1 MADRMFDWNDV
12 INGNDAAGFALL
24 PEGRYPFTV
33 VGFERGEHA
42 GSDGIPPCKK
52 AVLTIELDGGALG
65 TTQIKEN
72 LFLHSRQKWKL
83 SQFFIAIGY
92 LKKDEEKPMDW
103 NRVPGAKGW
112 AEVIINEYDEKKNGQ
127 KTGNKRKN
135 NRIDRY
141 LDPAEVR
148 PAQAPAAAPAA
159 GGGFVPGAF

>member
-12 INGNDAAGFALL
+12 IENDGSFTLL
-24 PEGRYPFTV
+24 PEGVYPFTV
-33 VGFERGEHA
+33 VKFERGEHA
-42 GSDGIPPCKK
+42 GSDRIPTCKK

-65 TTQIKEN
+65 TTEITEN
-72 LFLHSRQKWKL
+72 LFLHSKQEWKL
-83 SQFFIAIGY
+83 CQFFTAIGQR
-92 LKKDEEKPMDW
+92 KKGEQMRMNW
-103 NRVPGAKGW
+103 QAVPGATGW

-135 NRIDRY
+135 NRIGKY

-148 PAQAPAAAPAA
+148 PAQTATPAA

>member
-33 VGFERGEHA
+33 VKFERGEHA
-42 GSDGIPPCKK
+42 GSDKIPPCKK
-52 AVLTIELDGGALG
+52 AVLTLDLDGGALG
-65 TTQIKEN
+65 TTQITEN

-103 NRVPGAKGW
+103 NRVPGARGW
-112 AEVIINEYDEKKNGQ
+112 ADVIVNKYKNKDGDDRQ
-127 KTGNKRKN
+127 N
-135 NRIDRY
+135 NRVGRY
-141 LDPAEVR
+141 LDPEEV
-148 PAQAPAAAPAA
+148 QQAAPAA